1 MRTAVILTARRDRDS
16 DIPFPL
22 VPFEGETCLIDRTL
36 GILEHLGFTQIILV
50 TGFRSELFERY
61 KSDNI
66 KIIQNPDY
74 RFTVSMASLAMAKN
88 YIHEDFLLVEGDTFY
103 ESKVVDALT
112 HTRYKNR
119 YSGIHL
125 FCQIA

>member
-1 MRTAVILTARRDRDS
+1 MKTAVILTARRERDS

-22 VPFEGETCLIDRTL
+22 VPFEGKTCLIDRTL
-36 GILEHLGFTQIILV
+36 GILEHLGFTQIVLV

-74 RFTVSMASLAMAKN
+74 RFTASMASLAMAKN
-88 YIHEDFLLVEGDTFY
+88 FIHEDFLLVEGDTFY
-103 ESKVVDALT
+103 
-112 HTRYKNR
+112 
-119 YSGIHL
+119 
-125 FCQIA
+125 